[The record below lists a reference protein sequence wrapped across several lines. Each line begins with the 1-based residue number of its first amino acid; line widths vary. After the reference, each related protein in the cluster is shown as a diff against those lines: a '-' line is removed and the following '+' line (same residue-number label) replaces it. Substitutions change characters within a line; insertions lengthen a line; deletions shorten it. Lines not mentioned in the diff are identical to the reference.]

1 VFIAGDIIQKI
12 FRKFPLLPLNLA
24 QEPCSNA
31 TYLLENGWSCSLE
44 LAISARVEF
53 NTVLKSCV
61 HQVFIRFLSL
71 RGTQKL
77 WHIFPTSPCQWHL
90 FRHFYPLPV
99 FQLHIGLYISGKDIK
114 VYKINT
120 SKVPFAQL
128 KKSCRLPF
136 TAPCFYL
143 FIYLILNSKAA
154 LILLAVMWA
163 CEGLWSYFPA
173 DLKSSAESHS
183 PGHISSIF
191 RTPDPF
197 CKRDQALLVPTCSYL
212 HLLALECMVL
222 EKGFQKR
229 SWLPYTAC
237 PL

>member
-1 VFIAGDIIQKI
+1 MAG
-12 FRKFPLLPLNLA
+12 LVVLNWPFLHVSRSTLSWKA
-24 QEPCSNA
+24 
-31 TYLLENGWSCSLE
+31 
-44 LAISARVEF
+44 
-53 NTVLKSCV
+53 
-61 HQVFIRFLSL
+61 VFIRCSSGSSASEEHKNFDTYFPLPHANGIFSVISTPFLFFNFIL
-71 RGTQKL
+71 DC
-77 WHIFPTSPCQWHL
+77 IFPEKTSKSIRSTPVKC
-90 FRHFYPLPV
+90 PLPSWKKAAGSHLLLLA
-99 FQLHIGLYISGKDIK
+99 FIFLFNYLIF
-114 VYKINT
+114 N
-120 SKVPFAQL
+120 SKV
-128 KKSCRLPF
+128 
-136 TAPCFYL
+136 
-143 FIYLILNSKAA
+143 A

-237 PL
+237 PH

>member
-1 VFIAGDIIQKI
+1 MAG
-12 FRKFPLLPLNLA
+12 LVVLNWPFLHVSSSTLSWKA
-24 QEPCSNA
+24 
-31 TYLLENGWSCSLE
+31 
-44 LAISARVEF
+44 
-53 NTVLKSCV
+53 
-61 HQVFIRFLSL
+61 VFIRCSSGSSASEEHKNFD
-71 RGTQKL
+71 TY
-77 WHIFPTSPCQWHL
+77 FPLPHVTSPS
-90 FRHFYPLPV
+90 HFYPLPV